1 MNLSLFIILR
11 NKPKSVL
18 RAGVM
23 LERYDLIIIGAGA
36 SGLASAVR
44 AGEKGAHVIAL
55 EKSDRPGR
63 KILASGNGR
72 CNLMNKGEADH
83 YHGDACFARAV
94 LQQFGPEQLRS
105 FFHRCG
111 LLLREEEE
119 GRIYPVTNQ
128 SASVLKALRV
138 SAETM
143 GVRFTGHSEAVE
155 VLKEHNCFRVITLDR
170 KEYLGEKV
178 LIACGG
184 AAQPRLG
191 GSWDGY
197 RLLQAF
203 GHRVA
208 KPMPALVPVATEA
221 KCISGLSGIR
231 AKCVLTLKKSDG
243 RAVCRENGEILFTDY
258 GVSGICVM
266 QCSGSVEEGDFFEA
280 DFLAPVFSDE
290 NEAAKEIAYRIEHF
304 RDREPLSILEG
315 ILVPK
320 LAFAVLKQAGFALR
334 NERVSDIPEDSVNR
348 ILQAATHYRICGL
361 SRRGLD
367 QAQVTAG
374 GVICDEFDPASMESR
389 LIPGLYAAGE
399 VLNVYGDCGGF
410 NLMFAFSS
418 GIVAAEHAV
427 GEVQ

>member
-1 MNLSLFIILR
+1 MNQSLFL
-11 NKPKSVL
+11 K
-18 RAGVM
+18 AGNA
-23 LERYDLIIIGAGA
+23 LEHYDLIIIGAGA
-36 SGLASAVR
+36 SGLAAAVR
-44 AGEKGAHVIAL
+44 AGEKHAHVLVL

-72 CNLMNKGEADH
+72 CNLMNSGETDH
-83 YHGDACFARAV
+83 YHGDARFARIV
-94 LQQFGPEQLRS
+94 MQQFGYERLRA

-128 SASVLKALRV
+128 SASVLKALRMAAGALGIRI
-138 SAETM
+138 SE
-143 GVRFTGHSEAVE
+143 HSEATE
-155 VLKEHNCFRVITLDR
+155 ISKDKNEFRVMTRDG
-170 KEYLGEKV
+170 KEYFGEKL

-191 GSWDGY
+191 GCSDGY
-197 RLLQAF
+197 RLLQTF

-208 KPMPALVPVATEA
+208 TPMPALVPVETDA
-221 KCISGLSGIR
+221 KSISGLSGIR
-231 AKCVLTLKKSDG
+231 ARCVLTLKKIDG
-243 RAVCRENGEILFTDY
+243 YALCKENGEILFTDY

-266 QCSGSVEEGDFFEA
+266 QCSGRLEKGDFFEA

-290 NEAAKEIAYRIEHF
+290 GEAEKEIVYRIEHF
-304 RDREPLSILEG
+304 RERDPMSLLEG

-320 LAFAVLKQAGFALR
+320 LAFAVLKQAGFAMR
-334 NERVSDIPEDSVNR
+334 NERVSDLPQDSVNR
-348 ILQAATHYRICGL
+348 VLHAATHYRISGL
-361 SRRGLD
+361 SRRGMD

-374 GVICDEFDPASMESR
+374 GVFCDEFDPVSMESR

-399 VLNVYGDCGGF
+399 VMNVFGDCGGF
-410 NLMFAFSS
+410 NMMFAFSS